1 VNGVG
6 EGPKSNEASATP
18 TATDSTLPTIAI
30 GSPADNSVLT
40 SATVTVTGVASDNVA
55 VEKVELSTDGTT
67 WTLASGTTSWS
78 GSLTL
83 RSGANTIRA
92 RATDTSGNQYTV
104 QVTVTVQTAKPG
116 PVTLDLMLLAG
127 IVGAISI
134 AISYVAFRVVIKVR
148 REKKE
153 RPPPPR

>member
-1 VNGVG
+1 
-6 EGPKSNEASATP
+6 
-18 TATDSTLPTIAI
+18 
-30 GSPADNSVLT
+30 
-40 SATVTVTGVASDNVA
+40 
-55 VEKVELSTDGTT
+55 
-67 WTLASGTTSWS
+67 
-78 GSLTL
+78 
-83 RSGANTIRA
+83 
-92 RATDTSGNQYTV
+92 V